1 MATRPSKES
10 TDFVLIVVV
19 VVAVVVVVVV
29 VVVLLHRL
37 SSEHE
42 SLLSKRHSREASKP
56 VSTRASKRI
65 QYACVIRLFIQA
77 RGSKWCHNWS
87 ARLAQPQAVPLF
99 RQLGG

>member
-1 MATRPSKES
+1 
-10 TDFVLIVVV
+10 VVV
-19 VVAVVVVVVV
+19 FILKIVYFR
-29 VVVLLHRL
+29 HRL

-77 RGSKWCHNWS
+77 RGSKWRHNWS